1 VIRGRILS
9 SVSETIKKLG
19 IDQLDVTQRL
29 ALIEGIWESIDL
41 ETCMTLQLSDEQRAE
56 LEGRMFDED
65 FYEEDMLELELM
77 EEFAAYSRR
86 TN

>member
-1 VIRGRILS
+1 MRGRIVT
-9 SVSETIKKLG
+9 SVSGNMKKLG

-29 ALIEGIWESIDL
+29 ALIEEIWESIDL
-41 ETCMTLQLSDEQRAE
+41 ETCMTLQLSDAQRAE